1 MTAISAPA
9 VPGTSGLSTLQLYLL
24 RGTYALILAFL
35 VTSIWPGV
43 IHHDHLALMHGVA
56 RSLLAAMAPLM
67 LMGLRY
73 PLKMLP
79 VLFFELAWKTI
90 WLLFF
95 ALPLWTAHQVD
106 PDTWETIK
114 ACALVWVI
122 FPFTIPWRYV
132 FETYVK
138 APGDRWSARTT

>member
-1 MTAISAPA
+1 MGAIS
-9 VPGTSGLSTLQLYLL
+9 VPVVREAFRPSTLQLYLL
-24 RGTYALILAFL
+24 RGTYALILVFL

-43 IHHDHLALMHGVA
+43 IHHDKLELMRGVA

-79 VLFFELAWKTI
+79 ALFFELAWKTI

-114 ACALVWVI
+114 ECALIWVI

-138 APGDRWSARTT
+138 APGDRWK

>member
-1 MTAISAPA
+1 
-9 VPGTSGLSTLQLYLL
+9 
-24 RGTYALILAFL
+24 
-35 VTSIWPGV
+35 
-43 IHHDHLALMHGVA
+43 
-56 RSLLAAMAPLM
+56 
-67 LMGLRY
+67 
-73 PLKMLP
+73 MLP

-106 PDTWETIK
+106 ADTWETIK

-138 APGDRWSARTT
+138 APGDRWSNRPT

>member
-1 MTAISAPA
+1 MAAIS
-9 VPGTSGLSTLQLYLL
+9 VPVVREAFRPSTLQLYLL
-24 RGTYALILAFL
+24 RGTYALIVVFL

-43 IHHDHLALMHGVA
+43 IHHDKLELMRGVA

-79 VLFFELAWKTI
+79 ALFFELAWKTI

-95 ALPLWTAHQVD
+95 ALTAMDGASSRSRYMGDDQRVRAHLGHLPVHD
-106 PDTWETIK
+106 SL
-114 ACALVWVI
+114 AL
-122 FPFTIPWRYV
+122 RL
-132 FETYVK
+132 
-138 APGDRWSARTT
+138 

>member
-1 MTAISAPA
+1 MAAISAPA
-9 VPGTSGLSTLQLYLL
+9 VPATSAPSTLQLYLL
-24 RGTYALILAFL
+24 RGTYALILVFL

-43 IHHDHLALMHGVA
+43 IHHDKLALMHGVA

-79 VLFFELAWKTI
+79 VLFFE
-90 WLLFF
+90 
-95 ALPLWTAHQVD
+95 LPLWTAHQVD

-138 APGDRWSARTT
+138 APGDRWSAR